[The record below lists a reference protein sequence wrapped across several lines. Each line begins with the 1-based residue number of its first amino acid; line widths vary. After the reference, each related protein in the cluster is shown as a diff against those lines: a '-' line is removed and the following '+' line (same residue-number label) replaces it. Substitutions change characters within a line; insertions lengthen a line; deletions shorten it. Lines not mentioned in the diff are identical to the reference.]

1 MAVPQRVPIARGA
14 GYRTDTIGHYRHG
27 QFYAAVRSGHRDD
40 DRPRTGGASGIR
52 RYAYLHLF
60 DAGESH
66 RESEISLIGVAP
78 HLTGKRG
85 AQAAAR
91 PMSLPGQ
98 LDEAGFGDIAIR
110 LLAVTCVGVT
120 FGLID
125 ESGPDR
131 GSRAELYPD
140 QLGFSDAW
148 DGTYSR

>member
-1 MAVPQRVPIARGA
+1 MVAGA
-14 GYRTDTIGHYRHG
+14 AAIG
-27 QFYAAVRSGHRDD
+27 RS
-40 DRPRTGGASGIR
+40 A
-52 RYAYLHLF
+52 L
-60 DAGESH
+60 DAQLS
-66 RESEISLIGVAP
+66 P

-110 LLAVTCVGVT
+110 PSAVTCDGVT

-131 GSRAELYPD
+131 GSRAGLYPD
-140 QLGFSDAW
+140 RLGFSDPW